1 MRRLRILL
9 ADDHATSRKGLRAL
23 LATYPSTQVICEATN
38 GHEAVQLVE
47 ETEPDVVVM
56 DIRMPL
62 LDGLEAT
69 RRIKARWPAVKV
81 VALTANASN
90 RAQVLAAGAD
100 EFLVKGCPAEDLFQA
115 ILCEQATKD
124 LEADGDSVTT
134 PVESTDSPGA
144 SEWLSQKVR
153 LKRRAVSR
161 PLCA

>member
-1 MRRLRILL
+1 M
-9 ADDHATSRKGLRAL
+9 

-38 GHEAVQLVE
+38 GHEAVRLVE

-81 VALTANASN
+81 VALTTNASN
-90 RAQVLAAGAD
+90 RVEVLAAGAD

-115 ILCEQATKD
+115 ILCERATKD
-124 LEADGDSVTT
+124 LEADEGSVPT
-134 PVESTDSPGA
+134 PIESPDPRGA
-144 SEWLSQKVR
+144 CGWLSQKIR

-161 PLCA
+161 SLCA